1 MAPKSDHIAQV
12 AIIAGG
18 IAGLAT
24 ALNLRDRAKADGRDL
39 QVTLFEKGST
49 PGGNL
54 QTIRQDGW
62 QLEWG
67 PNGFLD
73 NEPATLR
80 LVDRLDLRSKLQRS
94 SDATAHRFLLI
105 DGRIQ
110 EIPTSPK
117 AFL

>member
-1 MAPKSDHIAQV
+1 LAPQTDNITRV
-12 AIIAGG
+12 GVIAGG

-24 ALNLRDRAKADGRDL
+24 ALNLRDRAKAEGHAL
-39 QVTLFEKGST
+39 HVTVFDKGSA

-54 QTIRQDGW
+54 QTIRRGGW

-80 LVDRLDLRSKLQRS
+80 LVDRLGLREKLQRS
-94 SDATAHRFLLI
+94 SDATAHRFLLVN
-105 DGRIQ
+105 GRIQ
-110 EIPTSPK
+110 
-117 AFL
+117 